1 LLHSSFDPVEL
12 EREKKVILEELWMR
26 NDRPNIKL
34 FHELMAKAYTRHPYR
49 LPVIGNEETIQGYSR
64 YMILNYIKK
73 HYQPENF
80 TVVVAG
86 DVKGQEVIDKVK
98 SLMGG
103 LPAEGLAEVSLPVE
117 PGQDEPRVF
126 TLKAEIMQPQ
136 MAVAIPITQFDHPDA
151 PVLDVIAQ
159 IVGHGETSR
168 LYRSL
173 RDEKQLVYGIHASA
187 FTPHDPG
194 MFEITAVVD
203 GDKMMPALE
212 AALVEL
218 FSLKYFSVTA
228 KELKRAKH
236 SLESDFVFNMERVEG
251 QARVLGSFQ
260 MMAGDPREDKYLQQI
275 RSVSQEDIKRVAQV
289 YFTDKGVTAGFL
301 VPTGSSFDP
310 DKAMLAAVIEKAG
323 EMAKQGNSEAMLS
336 EAYLSGTHRF
346 VLENGITLL
355 VREDSTVPTVG
366 IRAVFPWR
374 VGGRDSMDPWCV
386 CLYQ

>member
-1 LLHSSFDPVEL
+1 MKTIPYLTILLTLLLVMNMQSETSAAAELAPHLFKSSFDNGMTVVVREMPGTRVATVQIWVKAGSVFEEPQEAGITHFIEHMIFKGTEDRGPGELAGEIEGAGGRINAYTSYEHTVYHATLSASHWNMALEVLVDAVLHSSFDPVEL
-12 EREKKVILEELWMR
+12 EREKKVVLEELWMR

-34 FHELMAKAYTRHPYR
+34 FHELMAKAYTSHPYR

-64 YMILNYIKK
+64 DMILNYIRK

-80 TVVVAG
+80 TVVVVG
-86 DVKGQEVIDKVK
+86 DVKGEEVIDKVK

-103 LPAEGLAEVSLPVE
+103 LPVEGLAELSLPVE
-117 PGQDEPRVF
+117 PSQDEPRVF

-136 MAVAIPITQFDHPDA
+136 MAVAIPITQFDHPDT

-218 FSLKYFSVTA
+218 FSLKYFSVTD
-228 KELKRAKH
+228 K
-236 SLESDFVFNMERVEG
+236 
-251 QARVLGSFQ
+251 VL
-260 MMAGDPREDKYLQQI
+260 
-275 RSVSQEDIKRVAQV
+275 
-289 YFTDKGVTAGFL
+289 
-301 VPTGSSFDP
+301 
-310 DKAMLAAVIEKAG
+310 
-323 EMAKQGNSEAMLS
+323 
-336 EAYLSGTHRF
+336 
-346 VLENGITLL
+346 
-355 VREDSTVPTVG
+355 
-366 IRAVFPWR
+366 
-374 VGGRDSMDPWCV
+374 
-386 CLYQ
+386 